1 MEINLDK
8 KQIAEIKQLV
18 FSVVIDSIKQIEQPK
33 PYLNRKDIAKYF
45 GVSESTIRHWASLG
59 MPVANIDGRKMY
71 GKKSI
76 TDWIRSYE
84 KPEQTKKPVTIGVVT
99 SNTNKTKHGK
109 I

>member
-1 MEINLDK
+1 MQISLDK
-8 KQIAEIKQLV
+8 KQIAEINALV
-18 FSVVIDSIKQIEQPK
+18 HSAIKSAIKKNELQR
-33 PYLNRKDIAKYF
+33 PYLNRKEIAKYF